1 MCCSVSIFPS
11 RGLNARGRPAG
22 LTRRLVIFFA
32 LLLTLAGGSPLFAAE
47 EGAAL
52 LAQARTHL
60 AKGRYEEAIEV
71 FERAGKAKADPVL
84 VALGESQA
92 RQAVGA
98 WEEAE
103 KTIDAALSRAPQEV
117 RLLARRGELH
127 LLRGRLAEA
136 EKVAESVRREDRE
149 NLLARLVLADVYA
162 ETGRS
167 EEANEAYRWFIRYYN
182 ERQPED
188 AVSLLWVAEG
198 AIQYARWNHN
208 TQIFHFVVNTLC
220 PDALKNDPNAW
231 RAHLLGGSLLLEK
244 FNREQ
249 AVPELEQ
256 AITLNPRAAEA
267 IVLLGQDALDQNDF
281 DKAQAKAAEALKIDP
296 RLPSALRLKA
306 NAFWSTGRIGQAYA
320 AADAALAVNPRD
332 PHALALAAACA
343 LVVQGLPPRA
353 ELEKWV
359 RKPSDTHG
367 SKQPAAAG
375 RFAAIWTA
383 LAEWNPKPGV
393 FLSDL
398 GGLLESRFRFDAAEV
413 CYRRAVAVTP
423 QLPEAKSAL
432 GMLLMRIG
440 KLDEAHTMLDEAFQA
455 DPFHMRVSNFRK
467 VLKLLD
473 GYQVITTDHFVIR
486 VDSQLDKLL
495 GGYMA
500 DYLEEIYPQLV
511 AKFGF
516 APPQRTQFE
525 VFNKSG
531 GTSGHEWFSAR
542 MVGMPWIQTIGASTG
557 VMVAMASPTSAP
569 VPFNWARVLRH
580 EFVHVITVQ
589 QTGFNIPHWFT
600 EALAVLNEGYP
611 PPSSWD
617 KLLVER
623 LAKGNLR
630 TLETIDTGF
639 QRPANSDDWQFTYCQ
654 SRLYAEYM
662 LERGGP
668 DALKKMLAAYREQA
682 STPVAIKKVFGVEMA
697 EFEKGYRAFLER
709 KAASLPKLESRPSK
723 TVEQLEK
730 EFEAKPGDPDVGGAY
745 AWALLEAGNANLA
758 KSTARHTLAK
768 QPNEVWSSLVLA
780 RLEADQQQYGKAI
793 ARLNPLLDRSAPQRE
808 VLLTLVKLKLLDE
821 KPAEAAELAE
831 IGIKHFPL
839 QAEFLQG
846 QAAAYAQ
853 LDDAPHL
860 ARTLEQLCEST
871 PDDVAPRRALAELAL
886 RQKHYTEAIRE
897 AKSALYV
904 DVLDAQVHRV
914 LGEAYLGVHEPQK
927 ALAELEA
934 AAQLKP
940 KDDEVELALA
950 KALAA
955 AGKKDEAKT
964 HFQAILD
971 RDAKNAEART
981 QLEAL
986 K

>member
-1 MCCSVSIFPS
+1 MCFLVSNVPG

-22 LTRRLVIFFA
+22 LTRRLVIAIFVLTVA
-32 LLLTLAGGSPLFAAE
+32 LTSSLFAAE
-47 EGAAL
+47 DGAAL
-52 LAQARTHL
+52 LSQARTHL

-71 FERAGKAKADPVL
+71 FERAGKAKADA
-84 VALGESQA
+84 VAVAIGESQA

-103 KTIDAALSRAPQEV
+103 KTVDAALAHAPQEPH
-117 RLLARRGELH
+117 LLARRAELH
-127 LLRGRLAEA
+127 FLRGRFAQA

-149 NLLARLVLADVYA
+149 NLLAHLVLADVYA
-162 ETGRS
+162 QTGRT

-188 AVSLLWVAEG
+188 AASLLWVAEG
-198 AIQYARWNHN
+198 SIQYARWNHN

-231 RAHLLGGSLLLEK
+231 GAHLLGGSLLLEK
-244 FNREQ
+244 FNRAQ
-249 AVPELEQ
+249 AVPELDQ
-256 AITLNPRAAEA
+256 ALAINPRAAEA

-281 DKAQAKAAEALKIDP
+281 DKAQAKADEALKINP

-306 NAFWSTGRIGQAYA
+306 NAFWSTGRIRQASA

-332 PHALALAAACA
+332 ARALALAAACD
-343 LVVQGLPPRA
+343 LVVEGLPPRA
-353 ELEKWV
+353 ELEKWL
-359 RKPSDTHG
+359 RKPSEMHG
-367 SKQPAAAG
+367 SKERAAAG
-375 RFAAIWTA
+375 RFAAVWTA
-383 LAEWNPKPGV
+383 LAGWNPKPGV
-393 FLSDL
+393 FLTDL
-398 GGLLESRFRFDAAEV
+398 AGLLESRFRFDAAEV

-423 QLPEAKSAL
+423 QLPEAKSGL

-473 GYQVITTDHFVIR
+473 GYQVITTEHFVIR
-486 VDSQLDKLL
+486 VDSKLDKLL

-500 DYLEEIYPQLV
+500 EYLEEIYPQLV

-569 VPFNWARVLRH
+569 MPFNWARVLRH
-580 EFVHVITVQ
+580 EFVHIITVQ

-611 PPSSWD
+611 PPTSWN

-623 LAKGNLR
+623 LAQGKLR
-630 TLETIDTGF
+630 TLDTIDTGF

-654 SRLYAEYM
+654 SCLYAEYM

-668 DALKKMLAAYREQA
+668 DALKKMLSAYREQA
-682 STPVAIKKVFGVEMA
+682 TTPAAIKKIFGVDMP
-697 EFEKGYRAFLER
+697 EFERGYRKFLER
-709 KAASLPKLESRPSK
+709 KVAGLPKSESRPSK

-730 EFEAKPGDPDVGGAY
+730 EFEAKPGDPAVGGAY
-745 AWALLEAGNANLA
+745 AWALLEAGNASLA

-768 QPNEVWSSLVLA
+768 KPHEVWSSLVLA
-780 RLEADQQQYGKAI
+780 RLEADEQQYAKAI
-793 ARLNPLLDRSAPQRE
+793 ARLTPLLDRAHPERQ
-808 VLLTLVKLKLLDE
+808 VLLILVKLKLLDE

-831 IGIKHFPL
+831 LGIKHFPL

-846 QAAAYAQ
+846 LAAAYAQ

-860 ARTLEQLCEST
+860 ARTLKQLCEST

-886 RQKHYTEAIRE
+886 RQKHYADAVRE

-904 DVLDAQVHRV
+904 DVLDAQVHRA
-914 LGEAYLGVHEPQK
+914 LGEAYLGLHEPQK

-934 AAQLKP
+934 ASELKP
-940 KDDEVELALA
+940 KDDEVELAFA

-964 HFQAILD
+964 HLQEILD
-971 RDAKNAEART
+971 RDGKNAEARA
-981 QLEAL
+981 QLDAL